1 MYSRSDAIQGIDR
14 VSILQDTLERL
25 PSDDHIRAAAIQK
38 PSPNRRR
45 HTVAAFGQS
54 VVPLKQKLRHGWNL
68 PLIGEWWMIL
78 KGSVGFE
85 GYSRPRTDRI
95 PNPSVSDYGQVD
107 KVVVALLNMT
117 L

>member
-1 MYSRSDAIQGIDR
+1 
-14 VSILQDTLERL
+14 LERL
-25 PSDDHIRAAAIQK
+25 PADDHTRAAAIQK
-38 PSPNRRR
+38 PSPNRR
-45 HTVAAFGQS
+45 HTVTAFRQS

-68 PLIGEWWMIL
+68 PWIDEWWMIL

-95 PNPSVSDYGQVD
+95 PNPSVSDHGQVD